1 MRAVVYEAGR
11 ISDPNCIVVAEN
23 LHRFTRLE
31 NALLR
36 AGYAPLNPAADWGA
50 VSLGGVNYEM
60 VMSRD
65 RALILASDVL
75 YFQLGWKDS
84 PGARREH
91 KFATA
96 HDKLCVEEP
105 PEGFEVSG
113 FAEIEE
119 ALRDEG

>member
-1 MRAVVYEAGR
+1 MRDVVYEAGR

-36 AGYAPLNPAADWGA
+36 AGFAPIDPASDWGA
-50 VSLGGVNYEM
+50 VALGGVDYEM

-65 RALILASDVL
+65 RALILASDAL
-75 YFQLGWKDS
+75 YFQLGWKES

-96 HDKLCVEEP
+96 NGILCVYEP
-105 PEGFEVSG
+105 PEGFEASG
-113 FAEIEE
+113 FRELRE
-119 ALRDEG
+119 ALEGT

>member
-1 MRAVVYEAGR
+1 MRKVVYEAGQ
-11 ISDPNCIVVAEN
+11 ISNANCTCVAEN

-50 VSLGGVNYEM
+50 VSLGGVDYEM

-65 RALILASDVL
+65 RALILASDAL

-96 HDKLCVEEP
+96 NGIICVEEP
-105 PEGFEVSG
+105 PEGFEASG
-113 FAEIEE
+113 FRELRE
-119 ALRDEG
+119 ALET